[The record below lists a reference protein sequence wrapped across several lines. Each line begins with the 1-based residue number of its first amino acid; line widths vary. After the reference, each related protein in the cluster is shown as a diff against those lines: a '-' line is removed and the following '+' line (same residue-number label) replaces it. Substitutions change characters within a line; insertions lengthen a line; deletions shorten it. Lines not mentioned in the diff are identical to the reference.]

1 MRRSPKVFRGTALV
15 ALAVLAGLL
24 AVADDKH
31 AGKTVTVQG
40 EILDMAC
47 WVAHEAKGAE
57 HAKCAQ
63 ACVKGGQPMGLL
75 AQDGQVYLLY
85 ASHDDASGF
94 ESAKQHAGKQVEIV
108 GIAAKRGSMS
118 GLEVHSVK
126 AL

>member
-1 MRRSPKVFRGTALV
+1 MRTIPKAILSVTLV
-15 ALAVLAGLL
+15 SLVLAASL
-24 AVADDKH
+24 ALFADEKH

-108 GIAAKRGSMS
+108 GVAAKRGSMN